1 MSRAKIAG
9 SGWQGASLVAITY
22 VYFLIFAQFAFLKR
36 LSSLGIADAHLKA
49 VMAAMA
55 AGGILLSLLAPRL
68 NLWPSPNLRLR
79 LGLSVSAVAAFFA
92 LLPLSFAAAAALAFL
107 IGTGLGLLTV
117 TLVTHL
123 RRWTGNRNPLLAVG
137 AGTGFGYLACN
148 FPPLFT
154 ATPDTQALSAGILC
168 LVGIGISLAPCS
180 APIEITEIRPLS
192 AASFLPALASLTA
205 LVWLDSAAFFIIQN
219 TPSLKTGT
227 WQGALHLWAN
237 GLLHVAA
244 ALAGVWFLRRRGLAP
259 VLAAAFLAL
268 GSACLLLL
276 DPGRA
281 LLASVFYPVGVS
293 LYSVVLVAYPSLIA
307 PARSAAERGRMA
319 GWLYAL
325 AGWSGSALGIGM
337 GQHLGYVPTAFV
349 TAAGIVVLLPQFLF
363 LIRRRTRELALT
375 ALVMLAA
382 LFLDRFLHAFDQ
394 PPQLTQVERGRQVY
408 ISEGC
413 IHCHSQYVRPNTPDV
428 LMWGPV
434 ETVAEV
440 RLQHPPLIGNRRQ
453 GPDLSEV
460 GARRSALWLKA
471 HFYNPAEVS
480 GASVMPSYAYL
491 FYDERGNDLVAYLES
506 LQKAGSVERLVAEMS
521 WQPSASAVAAA
532 DASDGERL
540 FKRDCT
546 TCHSVDGRTRHAWN
560 DSFKRIPIDL
570 RAGPLL
576 DLPRSSPPVL
586 RMNRL
591 AQIAKF
597 GIPGT
602 DMPGH
607 EYLSDKD
614 IASISLWLMQTTAQS
629 SQKR

>member
-1 MSRAKIAG
+1 
-9 SGWQGASLVAITY
+9 
-22 VYFLIFAQFAFLKR
+22 
-36 LSSLGIADAHLKA
+36 
-49 VMAAMA
+49 
-55 AGGILLSLLAPRL
+55 
-68 NLWPSPNLRLR
+68 
-79 LGLSVSAVAAFFA
+79 
-92 LLPLSFAAAAALAFL
+92 
-107 IGTGLGLLTV
+107 
-117 TLVTHL
+117 LVTHL

-337 GQHLGYVPTAFV
+337 GQHLGYVPAHPRIGAHGTGDACGSLSRPVSPRLRSTASTYPGGTGASSVHFR
-349 TAAGIVVLLPQFLF
+349 GLHPLPLS
-363 LIRRRTRELALT
+363 ICAPEYS
-375 ALVMLAA
+375 
-382 LFLDRFLHAFDQ
+382 
-394 PPQLTQVERGRQVY
+394 GR
-408 ISEGC
+408 S
-413 IHCHSQYVRPNTPDV
+413 H
-428 LMWGPV
+428 
-434 ETVAEV
+434 
-440 RLQHPPLIGNRRQ
+440 
-453 GPDLSEV
+453 V
-460 GARRSALWLKA
+460 GA
-471 HFYNPAEVS
+471 
-480 GASVMPSYAYL
+480 
-491 FYDERGNDLVAYLES
+491 
-506 LQKAGSVERLVAEMS
+506 
-521 WQPSASAVAAA
+521 
-532 DASDGERL
+532 
-540 FKRDCT
+540 C
-546 TCHSVDGRTRHAWN
+546 
-560 DSFKRIPIDL
+560 
-570 RAGPLL
+570 
-576 DLPRSSPPVL
+576 
-586 RMNRL
+586 
-591 AQIAKF
+591 
-597 GIPGT
+597 
-602 DMPGH
+602 
-607 EYLSDKD
+607 
-614 IASISLWLMQTTAQS
+614 
-629 SQKR
+629 